1 MAAYLATG
9 SGLTRKESESF
20 ARAFFEVIE
29 SGLLEDKFV
38 KIKGFGT
45 FKLIVVSERE
55 SVNVNTGERFQI
67 GRHSKVSFTPEASL
81 KELVNRPFAHF
92 EAVDLNDDTDVAELN
107 SVDDGMAEEA
117 AEAEDALAATEW
129 AEETASASEGAAAAE
144 EKAKEENTL
153 TVSGVPNSIEAESES
168 EKETTE
174 TDENG
179 AGIGSGEKK
188 KDFDGTEKGSDK
200 ADKDSGEA
208 NNESVRIETDSD
220 EIGTGSDEKDT
231 DEVNEIRVSPPT
243 PISRGEQATDEEPQA
258 SRPGAT
264 PPVPQDTAN
273 AQQEPSPVTQG
284 TETMPQEP
292 TTAAAPTETETAT
305 EKPQQ
310 DAAESLKA
318 AQETLQATQKTQ
330 QDAQETLQAATQN
343 STQSASS
350 GKRCL
355 NAAGEG
361 AVSISYTET
370 PRPAGR
376 NWWKTATLTICV
388 LLLMALSYFAG
399 YFQLLCPCTFLG
411 REVPPPAL
419 PSLPQPVPAPESR
432 TAPSH
437 PSAAPAAPA
446 QTSAPSADAPTPK
459 EAKDAANGGKDAA
472 ANGKDAASNG
482 KNAGDNGKSAAE
494 AAEGKCAAAA
504 PATPPSDNA
513 LPRTHKVKA
522 GDNLSRLSR
531 RYYGSD
537 KHIDFIIKTN
547 KLRDADNI
555 PLGSTL
561 TFPPL
566 PQTGR

>member
-1 MAAYLATG
+1 MKKKLLLQDLAAQLATG

-67 GRHSKVSFTPEASL
+67 GRHSKVSFTPEATL

-92 EAVDLNDDTDVAELN
+92 EAVDLNDATDVAELN
-107 SVDDGMAEEA
+107 SVDGGLAEEA

-129 AEETASASEGAAAAE
+129 AEERAESAAE
-144 EKAKEENTL
+144 TKEENTL
-153 TVSGVPNSIEAESES
+153 TVSGVQNNIEAE
-168 EKETTE
+168 K
-174 TDENG
+174 ENG
-179 AGIGSGEKK
+179 REPA
-188 KDFDGTEKGSDK
+188 
-200 ADKDSGEA
+200 
-208 NNESVRIETDSD
+208 ETDSD
-220 EIGTGSDEKDT
+220 NRETHADKGETNSDKGETDSDKKETDSAEKETNTAEKETVSDEGET
-231 DEVNEIRVSPPT
+231 DEANDIRVSPPT
-243 PISRGEQATDEEPQA
+243 PISRGEQASEEE
-258 SRPGAT
+258 T
-264 PPVPQDTAN
+264 
-273 AQQEPSPVTQG
+273 PSPLPAAPAPV
-284 TETMPQEP
+284 PQEP
-292 TTAAAPTETETAT
+292 TPADAPAATVSVAENVTESAADTPEQAAP
-305 EKPQQ
+305 
-310 DAAESLKA
+310 
-318 AQETLQATQKTQ
+318 KTQ
-330 QDAQETLQAATQN
+330 QAAKEPQQASPKPQPTAPNTKQAPQEQQQAAAQN
-343 STQSASS
+343 GTQSASS
-350 GKRCL
+350 DKQCL

-419 PSLPQPVPAPESR
+419 PSRPQHAPAPESR
-432 TAPSH
+432 P
-437 PSAAPAAPA
+437 APA
-446 QTSAPSADAPTPK
+446 QTSATPADTPQQSETAGGAPAATNGKAEP
-459 EAKDAANGGKDAA
+459 APDKDAANTGKDAA
-472 ANGKDAASNG
+472 ESGKDATASAKNAANNG
-482 KNAGDNGKSAAE
+482 KNATESA
-494 AAEGKCAAAA
+494 GNKCAPAQPAA
-504 PATPPSDNA
+504 PSADNA
-513 LPRTHKVKA
+513 SPRTHKVKA

>member
-1 MAAYLATG
+1 MKKKLLLQDLAAQLATG

-92 EAVDLNDDTDVAELN
+92 EAVDLNDATDVAELN
-107 SVDDGMAEEA
+107 SVDGGLAEEA

-129 AEETASASEGAAAAE
+129 AEERAESTAETE
-144 EKAKEENTL
+144 EENAL
-153 TVSGVPNSIEAESES
+153 TVSGVQNDIEAE
-168 EKETTE
+168 K
-174 TDENG
+174 ENG
-179 AGIGSGEKK
+179 KEPA
-188 KDFDGTEKGSDK
+188 
-200 ADKDSGEA
+200 
-208 NNESVRIETDSD
+208 ETDSD
-220 EIGTGSDEKDT
+220 KKETNADKGETDTDKRKADSDKRETGVDEKETNTAEKETESDEGET
-231 DEVNEIRVSPPT
+231 DEANDIRVSPPT
-243 PISRGEQATDEEPQA
+243 PISRGEQASEE
-258 SRPGAT
+258 GT
-264 PPVPQDTAN
+264 
-273 AQQEPSPVTQG
+273 PSPLPAAPAPV
-284 TETMPQEP
+284 PQEP
-292 TTAAAPTETETAT
+292 TPADAPAATVSVAENVTESAADRLDQTAPNTQQAAKEPQQASPTPEQTAT
-305 EKPQQ
+305 KPQQ
-310 DAAESLKA
+310 TAQEPKQNA
-318 AQETLQATQKTQ
+318 AQ
-330 QDAQETLQAATQN
+330 N
-343 STQSASS
+343 GTQSASS
-350 GKRCL
+350 DKQCL

-419 PSLPQPVPAPESR
+419 PSRPQHVPAPETR
-432 TAPSH
+432 P
-437 PSAAPAAPA
+437 APA
-446 QTSAPSADAPTPK
+446 QTSAAPADTPQQSETAGGAPAATNGKNAP
-459 EAKDAANGGKDAA
+459 APGKDAANTCKDAA
-472 ANGKDAASNG
+472 ASTKNAANNG
-482 KNAGDNGKSAAE
+482 KNTAE
-494 AAEGKCAAAA
+494 AAEGKCAPAQPAA
-504 PATPPSDNA
+504 PAADNA

-566 PQTGR
+566 PQNGR

>member
-1 MAAYLATG
+1 MKKKLLLQDLAAQLATG

-67 GRHSKVSFTPEASL
+67 GRHSKVSFTPEATL

-92 EAVDLNDDTDVAELN
+92 EAVDLNDGTDVAELN
-107 SVDDGMAEEA
+107 SVDGGLAEEA

-129 AEETASASEGAAAAE
+129 AEERAEIAAE
-144 EKAKEENTL
+144 TEEENAL
-153 TVSGVPNSIEAESES
+153 TVSGVQNDIEAE
-168 EKETTE
+168 K
-174 TDENG
+174 ENG
-179 AGIGSGEKK
+179 REPA
-188 KDFDGTEKGSDK
+188 
-200 ADKDSGEA
+200 
-208 NNESVRIETDSD
+208 ETDSD
-220 EIGTGSDEKDT
+220 KRETNADKGETDSDKGETGTDKKETGVDEKETVSDEGET
-231 DEVNEIRVSPPT
+231 DEANDIRVSPPT
-243 PISRGEQATDEEPQA
+243 PISRGEQASEEE
-258 SRPGAT
+258 T
-264 PPVPQDTAN
+264 
-273 AQQEPSPVTQG
+273 PSPLPAAPAPV
-284 TETMPQEP
+284 PQEP
-292 TTAAAPTETETAT
+292 TPADAPAATVSVAENVTESAADTPEQTAP
-305 EKPQQ
+305 
-310 DAAESLKA
+310 
-318 AQETLQATQKTQ
+318 KTQ
-330 QDAQETLQAATQN
+330 QAAKEPQQASPKPQPTAPNTQQTAQAPQQAAAQN
-343 STQSASS
+343 GTQSASS
-350 GKRCL
+350 DKQCL

-419 PSLPQPVPAPESR
+419 PSRPQHAPAPESR
-432 TAPSH
+432 P
-437 PSAAPAAPA
+437 APA
-446 QTSAPSADAPTPK
+446 QTSAAPADTQQQSETAGGAPAATNGKAEPTP
-459 EAKDAANGGKDAA
+459 GKDAA
-472 ANGKDAASNG
+472 TTCKDAAESGKDTPESAKNAANNG
-482 KNAGDNGKSAAE
+482 KNATEAE
-494 AAEGKCAAAA
+494 EGKCAPAQPAA
-504 PATPPSDNA
+504 PAADNA